1 MWFPENSP
9 EESSTAGNI
18 LQYGMTT
25 IYAKPTANITTGEKN
40 LNPIKIRKNTGLPTI
55 STSFQCSAKA
65 LAGKIRMEM
74 KTKQMQF

>member
-25 IYAKPTANITTGEKN
+25 IYAKPTANITTGEK
-40 LNPIKIRKNTGLPTI
+40 I
-55 STSFQCSAKA
+55 SIPLKS
-65 LAGKIRMEM
+65 GKTQDFPLSLLLFNVVL
-74 KTKQMQF
+74 KP